1 MERTF
6 AIIKPDA
13 VERKLAG
20 QILARIEEAGF
31 TVRAMRLQ
39 HLTKR
44 LWAWGSEHGNERH
57 WADRI
62 GARIAARG
70 AVNFWPDLTA

>member
-13 VERKLAG
+13 VERRLAG
-20 QILARIEEAGF
+20 KILARIEEAGF

-39 HLTKR
+39 HLTRSAKR
-44 LWAWGSEHGNERH
+44 KASTPCTVSGRSS
-57 WADRI
+57 AS
-62 GARIAARG
+62 
-70 AVNFWPDLTA
+70 

>member
-20 QILARIEEAGF
+20 QVLARIEEAGF
-31 TVRAMRLQ
+31 TVRAMRLH
-39 HLTKR
+39 HLTKKE
-44 LWAWGSEHGNERH
+44 AEGFY
-57 WADRI
+57 
-62 GARIAARG
+62 
-70 AVNFWPDLTA
+70 AVHR

>member
-20 QILARIEEAGF
+20 KILDRIEEKGF
-31 TVRAMRLQ
+31 TIVGMKKTN
-39 HLTKR
+39 LTKEQ
-44 LWAWGSEHGNERH
+44 AEGVYYVHK
-57 WADRI
+57 
-62 GARIAARG
+62 
-70 AVNFWPDLTA
+70 